1 MVQKVKDLLKTQ
13 PERRAG
19 VYLFTFP
26 AGPRTEPGPTSERVS
41 PTSSGRAEE
50 PEEPEA
56 ERGDDSLTDDREEE
70 DARSSCF
77 SREDGCDTGESRVK
91 VTFKNIIMQ
100 KESVSAFSL
109 RPAAKK
115 GGHAPRMR
123 PPPKTFPRA

>member
-1 MVQKVKDLLKTQ
+1 M
-13 PERRAG
+13 
-19 VYLFTFP
+19 FTFP

-91 VTFKNIIMQ
+91 VTFKNIIM
-100 KESVSAFSL
+100 
-109 RPAAKK
+109 
-115 GGHAPRMR
+115 
-123 PPPKTFPRA
+123 

>member
-1 MVQKVKDLLKTQ
+1 M
-13 PERRAG
+13 
-19 VYLFTFP
+19 FTFP
-26 AGPRTEPGPTSERVS
+26 AGPRTEPGPTSERDS

-100 KESVSAFSL
+100 KGSVSAFSL

-115 GGHAPRMR
+115 RGARTTHAPSS
-123 PPPKTFPRA
+123 